1 MIVKLQALIFPL
13 SSLFLEKI
21 ELQKLEPCN
30 ASQRGS
36 VGGVSG
42 TATTTAAVEAGLR
55 SSREIGTDCKNKGP
69 RINQFFESKE
79 SKKLIGIYADWL
91 ED

>member
-1 MIVKLQALIFPL
+1 MPL

-21 ELQKLEPCN
+21 ELQKLEPCS

-36 VGGVSG
+36 VGGAS
-42 TATTTAAVEAGLR
+42 ATTSAAAEAGSR
-55 SSREIGTDCKNKGP
+55 SNRVIGTDCKNKGP
-69 RINQFFESKE
+69 RMNQFFESKE